1 MGRRGE
7 GGPTGAGQRA
17 EGDRSGTGP
26 RARGGPS
33 DTRRPGRPLS
43 ADAERA
49 MLSTT
54 LRLLGERG
62 YARLTIEAVAAQ
74 SGVAKTTIY
83 RRYGDKADLAAAA
96 IAMLRGLESP
106 PDTGSG
112 RGDVLELVRRF
123 QSLMDGPGRRMLAT
137 LVAEERDAPELI
149 ERFRERLIS
158 PSRDQARA
166 VLARAKERGEVRPDA
181 DPELVLDMLAGS
193 YFTRH
198 LAGVGVPPDTAERL
212 VDELWRGIGVSRP
225 SRRSRRP
232 STAPP
237 RR

>member
-1 MGRRGE
+1 
-7 GGPTGAGQRA
+7 
-17 EGDRSGTGP
+17 
-26 RARGGPS
+26 
-33 DTRRPGRPLS
+33 
-43 ADAERA
+43 
-49 MLSTT
+49 MLAAA

-62 YARLTIEAVAAQ
+62 YARLTIEAVAAE

-83 RRYGDKADLAAAA
+83 RRYGDKADLAVAAV
-96 IAMLRGLESP
+96 AMLRGLESP

-123 QSLMDGPGRRMLAT
+123 QSLMEGPGRTMLAT
-137 LVAEERDAPELI
+137 LMAEERDAPELLA
-149 ERFRERLIS
+149 RFRERLIG
-158 PSRDQARA
+158 PSREQARA
-166 VLARAKERGEVRPDA
+166 VVARAKERGEVREDA

-198 LAGVGVPPDTAERL
+198 LAGVPVPSDTAERL
-212 VDELWRGIGVSRP
+212 VEELWRGIGVSRP
-225 SRRSRRP
+225 SGRSRRR